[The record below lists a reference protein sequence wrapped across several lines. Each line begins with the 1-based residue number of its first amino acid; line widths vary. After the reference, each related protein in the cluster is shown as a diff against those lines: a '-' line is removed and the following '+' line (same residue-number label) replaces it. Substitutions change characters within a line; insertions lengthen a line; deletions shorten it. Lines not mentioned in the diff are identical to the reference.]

1 MIEKKH
7 IPASVYIA
15 LLIICVSLGF
25 YVSAAFLYDGLT
37 LANFGERIFRGC
49 MDNHFLPWLIWN
61 DKSLPC
67 MGYGVIGW
75 VLLSSYIMYHFR
87 NYQPGM
93 EHGVED
99 WGDAKEITK
108 RRANVDSTKNR
119 FLTRNLMIDTEG
131 PGKMSNNNMLVIGT
145 AGTYKT
151 TSTVIPNLLHANANY
166 IVLDVKGELSYKC
179 GLYLLSRGYTI
190 RCLDLKNP
198 ERSSRYNPFAY
209 IENEE
214 DLIRLVATISDSC
227 TPPDSMSSDPF
238 WQEGRDLYLQSL
250 FYYEWLT
257 AKRDGREGSINNVLG
272 LIDDENTVDTSRTAP
287 KGQQPFTVLQTK
299 MDMLEKEMP
308 GNPATRDYRKLK
320 VGAAETVRSILIIVN
335 AMLKLC
341 QTEGLKRIF
350 SKDDLR
356 LREFAAKESKLA
368 LFMIVDDG
376 DDSFNFVCS
385 MVYTQALNILSR
397 IADNDFKGGLPVPLE
412 FWMDE
417 FYRGARPM
425 NVQGVMG
432 IVRSRNISLIPILQ
446 SKAQLV
452 DLMKEDKAKIIME
465 NCPVTLFLGAG
476 RTADDTHQWVSDLL
490 GEMTIDTLSDTKRGL
505 QVDSGHQKA
514 GARLMTKQQVARIPL
529 EDAIVFLQS
538 ERPVYDRKALPW
550 ENAVCSKSRL
560 ATLKRR
566 AARNGVP
573 FDNPNYYH
581 DAMEMNRNHPEGG
594 FINHVEVVVDESG
607 AQHTVV
613 NTEVVVDAPPSGAK
627 VITMTDEEIAKAA
640 LPDSKA
646 AVKVMKTALQGLSRG
661 RKTESSALIEYELT
675 PDGKLL
681 QTSEPVFPDPLE
693 GGSSENVEKGS
704 PEFIEGGTRKSIERV
719 RHVGDDLLDLLA
731 TRAEY
736 FSEDAMEFILS
747 AIDSGVDERA
757 VRKMIDMDEVELLRV
772 CDNL

>member
-7 IPASVYIA
+7 IPASVYIT
-15 LLIICVSLGF
+15 LLFICILLGF
-25 YVSAAFLYDGLT
+25 YISAAFLYDDLT
-37 LANFGERIFRGC
+37 LGNFGERIIRGC

-61 DKSLPC
+61 DKSLSC

-99 WGDAKEITK
+99 WGEAKEITK
-108 RRANVDSTKNR
+108 RRANVDTTKNR

-151 TSTVIPNLLHANANY
+151 TSTVIPNLLHANVNY

-179 GLYLLSRGYTI
+179 GHYLLSRGYTI

-214 DLIRLVATISDSC
+214 DLIRLISTISDSC

-257 AKRDGREGSINNVLG
+257 ARRDGREGSINNVLK
-272 LIDDENTVDTSRTAP
+272 LIDDENTIDTSRTAP

-299 MDMLEKEMP
+299 MDMLEKSMP

-350 SKDDLR
+350 SKDDLH
-356 LREFAAKESKLA
+356 LREFATGVGGTIKNPNKEGKLA

-397 IADNDFKGGLPVPLE
+397 MADNDFKGGLPVPLE

-465 NCPVTLFLGAG
+465 NCPVTIFLGAG

-550 ENAVCSKSRL
+550 ENVTYGKVRL
-560 ATLKRR
+560 ALLRRR
-566 AARNGVP
+566 AKKLNIP
-573 FDNPNYYH
+573 FDNPNYYS
-581 DAMEMNRNHPEGG
+581 DAMGMNRNSPEGG
-594 FINHVEVVVDESG
+594 FVNHVEVVVDEKG
-607 AQHTVV
+607 EHHTV
-613 NTEVVVDAPPSGAK
+613 EEKDIVVDAPPAGAK
-627 VITMTDEEIAKAA
+627 VITMTDEEIAKATIPDGKGAVRA
-640 LPDSKA
+640 LLRGTKRG
-646 AVKVMKTALQGLSRG
+646 KVV
-661 RKTESSALIEYELT
+661 EYEFT
-675 PDGKLL
+675 PDGRLVGEAELKI
-681 QTSEPVFPDPLE
+681 SEKAEAEP
-693 GGSSENVEKGS
+693 KK
-704 PEFIEGGTRKSIERV
+704 PEIPSVDTPA
-719 RHVGDDLLDLLA
+719 LLDFLA
-731 TRAEY
+731 TRADH
-736 FSEDAMEFILS
+736 FSEGAMEFILS

-757 VRKMIDMDEVELLRV
+757 VRRMIAIDEVELLRICGEV
-772 CDNL
+772 G